1 MPCQHAGGGL
11 AIRIQGTISLVPLFT
26 VVRWHVQS
34 LWLVEF
40 FQLVVPAKFID
51 QLQSPGLVPEKLE

>member
-11 AIRIQGTISLVPLFT
+11 AIRIQRTISLVPLFT